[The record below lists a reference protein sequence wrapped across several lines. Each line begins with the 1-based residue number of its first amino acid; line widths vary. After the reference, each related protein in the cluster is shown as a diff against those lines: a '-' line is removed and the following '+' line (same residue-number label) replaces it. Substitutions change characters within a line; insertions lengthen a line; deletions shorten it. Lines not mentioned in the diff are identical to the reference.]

1 MHVIFHVS
9 INNAIV
15 EVDSKES
22 FKIGLENQL
31 SDSLEYHGCIFCAGI
46 VSNLI
51 SLGTSDTTIYWN
63 YYSMTLSMNSNLVFG
78 PVMDD
83 THVMEP

>member
-1 MHVIFHVS
+1 MIGPTGIKNLFEMMHVIFHVS

-31 SDSLEYHGCIFCAGI
+31 SDSLEYHGCIFVPILCRI
-46 VSNLI
+46 
-51 SLGTSDTTIYWN
+51 
-63 YYSMTLSMNSNLVFG
+63 
-78 PVMDD
+78 
-83 THVMEP
+83 